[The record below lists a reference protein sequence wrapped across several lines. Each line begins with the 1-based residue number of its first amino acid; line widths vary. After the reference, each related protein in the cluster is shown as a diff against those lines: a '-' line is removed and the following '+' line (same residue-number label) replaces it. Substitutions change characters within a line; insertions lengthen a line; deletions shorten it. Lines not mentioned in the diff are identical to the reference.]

1 MIWTSSGDPCAIC
14 CTRQNKV
21 PNYLSKFGVL
31 EGLRVFA
38 SIERPVAQKSDK
50 GHSAV
55 VLPGFAA
62 PIKLRRTVADHTAAW
77 ICLVA
82 EQYRID
88 RFPQKDRLQATY
100 ERMLR
105 EGRQPL
111 IVDAGA
117 NIGMSALWYAKTY
130 PKAKVFAIE
139 PDRDNFQLLVENT
152 RAYEGRIIPFCGGV
166 WPHCTHLTI
175 ENPES
180 GAQRFRTRETSSGS
194 AHAVTAITMDEILAQ
209 TGTEEIFIAKID
221 IEGGQDRLFAENTAW
236 VGKTHLIVLEL
247 DDWQFPWT
255 GNSRSFFSCVSRYP
269 FEYLIDGENVFLF
282 RDMEAQAESR

>member
-1 MIWTSSGDPCAIC
+1 MRDLLYKAKKI
-14 CTRQNKV
+14 

-31 EGLRVFA
+31 DGLRVFA
-38 SIERPVAQKSDK
+38 SIERPVTQTSDRE
-50 GHSAV
+50 HSSIA
-55 VLPGFAA
+55 LPGLNA
-62 PIKLRRTVADHTAAW
+62 PIQLRRTVADHTAAW
-77 ICLVA
+77 ICLIA
-82 EQYRID
+82 EQYSID
-88 RFPQKDRLQATY
+88 QFPQKDRLQATY

-152 RAYEGRIIPFCGGV
+152 RAYEGRIVPFCGGV
-166 WPHCTHLTI
+166 WPHSTHLAI
-175 ENPES
+175 ENPEA
-180 GAQRFRTRETSSGS
+180 GAQRFRTRETSQGS
-194 AHAVTAITMDEILAQ
+194 ANSITAITMDEILAQ
-209 TGTEEIFIAKID
+209 TGAEEILIAKID
-221 IEGGQDRLFAENTAW
+221 IEGGQASLFAENTAW
-236 VGKTHLIVLEL
+236 VGKAHLIVLEL

-255 GNSRSFFSCVSRYP
+255 GNSRAFFSCVSRYP

-282 RDMEAQAESR
+282 RDMEEQADTP